1 VNQSSEIPSGAPDA
15 VSILSPPAGSD
26 LARHS
31 NAVIVRAGAR
41 SLHPGWLE
49 GEPPE
54 FDLYVLA
61 YAPPPASPATT
72 YVEEVH
78 LPGQKVAGWHAFLTA
93 RPDIFERYERIAL
106 IDNDIACSAREINL
120 AFRRGREHALWL
132 WQPSLTPDS
141 YFTYGI
147 CLQNP
152 FFAIRFVNFVE
163 MMCPFFSSAYLKECS
178 ALFGL
183 GYETAIDL
191 LWCRLRADSAYRF
204 AILDEV
210 SVKHTEPVGALAHL
224 QGFTGKIS
232 NYRDVIKDVLARFN
246 ITFRGPVAYA
256 GDLRLRRRVK
266 GRAAMT
272 LLSMAILFHYRAA
285 PRPKS
290 FRKSVTD
297 HIRHNLTRPIDA
309 DDITTRRVLSTLP
322 SGRASHILDV

>member
-1 VNQSSEIPSGAPDA
+1 M
-15 VSILSPPAGSD
+15 
-26 LARHS
+26 RHS

-41 SLHPGWLE
+41 SLHPAWLQ

-61 YAPPPASPATT
+61 YAPPPASPQTT

-93 RPDIFERYERIAL
+93 HPEIFDRYERIAL

-120 AFRRGREHALWL
+120 AFRRGREYGLWL

-152 FFAIRFVNFVE
+152 LFAIRFVNFIE
-163 MMCPFFSSAYLKECS
+163 MMCPFFTSAYLKECS

-224 QGFTGKIS
+224 QGFSGKIA
-232 NYRDVIKDVLARFN
+232 NYRDVIKEVLPRFK
-246 ITFRGPVAYA
+246 ITFNGPVAYA
-256 GDLRLRRRVK
+256 GELRTRRRVK

-272 LLSMAILFHYRAA
+272 LLSTAILFHYRAA

-309 DDITTRRVLSTLP
+309 DDITTRNVLSSLP
-322 SGRASHILDV
+322 SRHAGQSIDV